1 MARFGLSSLLSKIDL
16 SKDASEVRKPVYD
29 ELFSSGCGNLA
40 TGQKHKEAFIKM
52 IKWPSYHSGKSSQS
66 VSTASIT
73 LPITLLYLLP
83 LITLV

>member
-29 ELFSSGCGNLA
+29 ELFSPGCGNLA

-66 VSTASIT
+66 VSTVFIT
-73 LPITLLYLLP
+73 PTKSE
-83 LITLV
+83 